1 MSKRFQHVIDPENVN
16 EIILYKISILHHWN
30 LVCLLHLKYLS
41 IWTSPTSCTPW
52 PRVARESCIGRHNC
66 KAFGK
71 PRKVNGK
78 PVESSLKRRTLPISS
93 NYLCQPPCPVHPFW
107 RVVFSTIELI
117 LQVWGAVGWCWP
129 AAVVGAVGLLERA
142 LERQPSNRRA
152 CSPSAALTQLLSPM
166 GLT

>member
-16 EIILYKISILHHWN
+16 EIILYKISILRPWN
-30 LVCLLHLKYLS
+30 LVCPLHLKHLS
-41 IWTSPTSCTPW
+41 IWTGPTSCTPW

-107 RVVFSTIELI
+107 RVVFSTIELL
-117 LQVWGAVGWCWP
+117 LQVWVCGWLTLARSFCGGCGSTGES
-129 AAVVGAVGLLERA
+129 ARTTAQQQTSL
-142 LERQPSNRRA
+142 QPQCCPYTVA
-152 CSPSAALTQLLSPM
+152 
-166 GLT
+166 